1 MVSTAISHRTW
12 GGWPSIRLATDA
24 VELEV
29 VSEVGAR
36 VVSLRDTRRD
46 REWLASGEPPAELTQ
61 MAWADERVVFG
72 GRESF
77 GWDECLPTTSV
88 CADPLAPDGPALR
101 DHGDQWGRGAYL
113 ALDEAGGA
121 VEHTWSV
128 PRWDYR
134 MHRRLSFADAQTVLA
149 EYLLVSHADVPLPIS
164 WAQHPV
170 LQLEPGSRIELPG
183 VARARRSWQH
193 GIDLPEEVAW
203 PLATTL
209 DGLEVD
215 LGRVRTEAGWAAV
228 LYAEAARGARAL
240 APDGAR
246 LELEWD
252 RDFAPVLRV
261 WLSYGGWPPGGPP
274 SEQVALE
281 PCTSMHDDLAGAMA
295 AGRERVLQPGAEVR
309 WWVRLRLA

>member
-1 MVSTAISHRTW
+1 VVKAAISHRTW
-12 GGWPSIRLATDA
+12 GIWPSIRLATDA

-36 VVSLRDTRRD
+36 VISLRDKRRD
-46 REWLASGEPPAELTQ
+46 REWLATGEPPEELTQ

-88 CADPLAPDGPALR
+88 CPDPLAPAGPALR

-113 ALDEAGGA
+113 ALDEDAGA

-134 MHRRLSFADAQTVLA
+134 LHRRLSFADEQTVLA
-149 EYLLVSHADVPLPIS
+149 EYVVASHAAVPLPIS

-170 LQLEPGSRIELPG
+170 LRLEPGTHLELRG
-183 VARARRSWQH
+183 VAHVRRSWQH
-193 GIDLPEEVAW
+193 GIDLPEEMSW
-203 PLATTL
+203 PLATSI
-209 DGLEVD
+209 DGSEVD
-215 LGRVRTEAGWAAV
+215 LGRVGSAAGWAAV
-228 LYAEAARGARAL
+228 LYAAAEGAQVVT
-240 APDGAR
+240 PDGAQ
-246 LELEWD
+246 LEFQWD
-252 RDFAPVLRV
+252 RSFAPALRV
-261 WLSYGGWPPGGPP
+261 WLAYGGWPPAGPP

-281 PCTSMHDDLAGAMA
+281 PCTSMHDDLAGALA
-295 AGRERVLQPGAEVR
+295 AGHERLLQPGAEMR
-309 WWVRLRLA
+309 WWVRMRLS